1 MRALIAA
8 TVLLLTAQAAG
19 ATVIVTKTDQY
30 NAGFAVSA
38 TDLLQT
44 QLASS
49 SFTGTF
55 TQEGALGAAAFTNGV
70 YGEQGNQSNQH
81 SYASQAATAD
91 GNNSATFTLKR
102 AFDLSSIDTYAGW
115 DNYRG
120 GQSYVVYYATAANP
134 GNYIQLASVYDNL
147 TGGGNSN
154 THIALTGSNGILA
167 SNVISLKFQFGGN
180 LTDGYAGYRE
190 IDVQGRAVPEPGS
203 LALLGLGL
211 AGLAARR
218 KARK

>member
-1 MRALIAA
+1 MRALIAV
-8 TVLLLTAQAAG
+8 TVLLFAAQTAG
-19 ATVIVTKTDQY
+19 ATAIVTKTDQY
-30 NAGFAVSA
+30 NAGFTVSS

-49 SFTGTF
+49 SFVGSF
-55 TQEGALGAAAFTNGV
+55 TQEGALGTAAFTNGV

-81 SYASQAATAD
+81 PYGSQAATAD

-102 AFDLSSIDTYAGW
+102 GFDLTSIDTYAGW
-115 DNYRG
+115 DNFRG
-120 GQSYVVYYATAANP
+120 GQSYTVYYATAANP
-134 GNYIQLASVYDNL
+134 ANYIQLASVYDNF

-154 THIALTGSNGILA
+154 THISLTGSGGILA
-167 SNVISLKFQFGGN
+167 ANVISLKFQFNGN

-190 IDVQGRAVPEPGS
+190 IDVQGRVVPEPGS